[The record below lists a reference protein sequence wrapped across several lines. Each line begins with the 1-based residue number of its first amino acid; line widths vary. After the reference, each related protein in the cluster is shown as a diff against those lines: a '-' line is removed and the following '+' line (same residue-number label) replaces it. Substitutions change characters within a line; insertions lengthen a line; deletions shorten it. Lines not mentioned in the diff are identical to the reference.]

1 MKTII
6 AEKPSVAK
14 EIAHIVGA
22 DKREEGYMQGNG
34 YYVTWAFGHLV
45 QPAMPETYGMKGFHA
60 ENLPVIPDPFVLVP
74 RQVKTENGYKPDAGV
89 LAQIKIIGKL
99 FDSSERIIVATDAGR
114 EGELIFRY
122 LYAYLGCRKPFDR
135 LWISSLTDTAIR
147 EGLLN
152 LRDGKEYDNLYH
164 AAKARSEADWLV
176 GINGTQALTIAAG
189 RGTYSVGRVQTPTLG
204 MVCER
209 YWEHKRFESKPFWQ
223 VHFGVVDADSGNIL
237 KFTSANRWTDK
248 ATATD
253 IYNKVK
259 DTGSAIITKVATK
272 RKVEKAPLLYD
283 LTTLQKEANTQHG
296 FTAEHTLSIAQKL
309 YEAKFITYPRTSS
322 RYISDDVFATLPKL
336 FKNLENHSEYG
347 EKVKLLPGSEDYSK
361 NSVNAAKVTDH
372 HALLITENAAIG
384 LFKDEKIV
392 YDMILCR
399 MIEAFSADCIKDIT
413 SVSAQ
418 VDHEVEFGI
427 SGSIIRQTG
436 WRALSLKGKNK
447 RQDKDADATDN
458 EVKDQ
463 VIPNWQEGQHITLSG
478 CTITEGKTKPKP
490 LHTESTLLAAMETAG
505 KEIEDD
511 TMRQAMKDSG
521 IGTPATRAAIIE
533 TLLKREYMVRQQKKL
548 VPTEKGLALHSVVK
562 NMAIANVEMT
572 GKWEATFDRM
582 IPPHGLEVTY
592 DKTVHIL
599 FPASVKYVDL
609 GSEDLIAGKA
619 DGAENVIRV
628 KAAVKNFKKET
639 NMSVITEDGSFYTF
653 NVKYAKEPLML
664 NIEMADFIH
673 DGEAVNRPNNAQEIY
688 LKELGKESPM
698 LVHLIMKSIHK
709 ENKRKVKHIGS
720 KRFGIQYLMKGIYVH
735 SDLLYFHTEIKNQ
748 SNVPFDVD
756 YITFKVVDKKVAK
769 RTAIQEQVL
778 LPVRAYNY
786 VVRVA
791 GKKTEQTVFCLPKFT
806 IPDDKELV
814 VEMNEKEGGR
824 HQSFVVENSD
834 LVRALTI
841 NELSVK

>member
-22 DKREEGYMQGNG
+22 GKREEGYMQGNG

-122 LYAYLGCRKPFDR
+122 LYEYLGCKKPFDR
-135 LWISSLTDTAIR
+135 LWISSLTDSAIR
-147 EGLLN
+147 EGLAN
-152 LRDGKEYDNLYH
+152 LRNGKEYDNLYH

-259 DTGSAIITKVATK
+259 DTGSAIITKVTTK

-283 LTTLQKEANTQHG
+283 LTTLQKEANSQHG

-347 EKVKLLPGSEDYSK
+347 EKVKLLPCSEDYSK

-436 WRALSLKGKNK
+436 WRALSLKEKNK

-458 EVKDQ
+458 KVKDQ

-511 TMRQAMKDSG
+511 TMRQAMKDCG

-572 GKWEATFDRM
+572 GKWEAELAKIER
-582 IPPHGLEVTY
+582 GE
-592 DKTVHIL
+592 
-599 FPASVKYVDL
+599 AS
-609 GSEDLIAGKA
+609 A
-619 DGAENVIRV
+619 DGFTHSIEGYTREITAE
-628 KAAVKNFKKET
+628 
-639 NMSVITEDGSFYTF
+639 
-653 NVKYAKEPLML
+653 L
-664 NIEMADFIH
+664 
-673 DGEAVNRPNNAQEIY
+673 
-688 LKELGKESPM
+688 LGCDRLFS
-698 LVHLIMKSIHK
+698 HK
-709 ENKRKVKHIGS
+709 DSGCQCPKCKHGTMQF
-720 KRFGIQYLMKGIYVH
+720 FG
-735 SDLLYFHTEIKNQ
+735 
-748 SNVPFDVD
+748 
-756 YITFKVVDKKVAK
+756 KVVRCSNK
-769 RTAIQEQVL
+769 ECGM
-778 LPVRAYNY
+778 PVFKQ
-786 VVRVA
+786 VA
-791 GKKTEQTVFCLPKFT
+791 GKLLTDADITDLLTKGKT
-806 IPDDKELV
+806 
-814 VEMNEKEGGR
+814 
-824 HQSFVVENSD
+824 
-834 LVRALTI
+834 
-841 NELSVK
+841 

>member
-1 MKTII
+1 MSQKQQTMKTII

-147 EGLLN
+147 EGLQN
-152 LRDGKEYDNLYH
+152 LTDGKEYDNLYH

-259 DTGSAIITKVATK
+259 ETGSAIITKVVTK

-283 LTTLQKEANTQHG
+283 LTTLQKEANSQHG

-322 RYISDDVFATLPKL
+322 RYISDDVFATLSKL

-372 HALLITENAAIG
+372 HALLITENAAVG

-413 SVSAQ
+413 SVTAQ

-436 WRALSLKGKNK
+436 WRTLSLKEKNN
-447 RQDKDADATDN
+447 RQDKDADASDN
-458 EVKDQ
+458 EVKEQ

-562 NMAIANVEMT
+562 DMAIANVEMT
-572 GKWEATFDRM
+572 GKWEAELAKIER
-582 IPPHGLEVTY
+582 GE
-592 DKTVHIL
+592 
-599 FPASVKYVDL
+599 AS
-609 GSEDLIAGKA
+609 A
-619 DGAENVIRV
+619 DGFTHSIEDYTREITAE
-628 KAAVKNFKKET
+628 
-639 NMSVITEDGSFYTF
+639 
-653 NVKYAKEPLML
+653 L
-664 NIEMADFIH
+664 
-673 DGEAVNRPNNAQEIY
+673 
-688 LKELGKESPM
+688 LGCDRLFS
-698 LVHLIMKSIHK
+698 HK
-709 ENKRKVKHIGS
+709 DSGCQCPKCKHGTMQF
-720 KRFGIQYLMKGIYVH
+720 FG
-735 SDLLYFHTEIKNQ
+735 
-748 SNVPFDVD
+748 
-756 YITFKVVDKKVAK
+756 KVVRCSNK
-769 RTAIQEQVL
+769 ECGM
-778 LPVRAYNY
+778 PVFKQ
-786 VVRVA
+786 VA
-791 GKKTEQTVFCLPKFT
+791 GKLLTDSDITDLLTKGKTRTLNGFTSKQGKSFSAAIAFDENFNTKFVFAERKT
-806 IPDDKELV
+806 A
-814 VEMNEKEGGR
+814 EKRG
-824 HQSFVVENSD
+824 N
-834 LVRALTI
+834 
-841 NELSVK
+841 VKRYKK

>member
-22 DKREEGYMQGNG
+22 GKREEGYMQGNG

-237 KFTSANRWTDK
+237 KFTSANRWADK

-283 LTTLQKEANTQHG
+283 LTTLQKEANSQHG

-322 RYISDDVFATLPKL
+322 RYISDDIFATLPKL

-372 HALLITENAAIG
+372 HALLITENPAVG

-436 WRALSLKGKNK
+436 WRALSLKEKNN

-511 TMRQAMKDSG
+511 TMRQSMKDIG

-572 GKWEATFDRM
+572 GKWEAELAKIER
-582 IPPHGLEVTY
+582 GE
-592 DKTVHIL
+592 
-599 FPASVKYVDL
+599 AS
-609 GSEDLIAGKA
+609 A
-619 DGAENVIRV
+619 DGFTHSIEGYTREITAE
-628 KAAVKNFKKET
+628 
-639 NMSVITEDGSFYTF
+639 
-653 NVKYAKEPLML
+653 L
-664 NIEMADFIH
+664 
-673 DGEAVNRPNNAQEIY
+673 
-688 LKELGKESPM
+688 LGCDRLFSHKDSGCQCPKCKQG
-698 LVHLIMKSIHK
+698 IMQF
-709 ENKRKVKHIGS
+709 
-720 KRFGIQYLMKGIYVH
+720 FG
-735 SDLLYFHTEIKNQ
+735 
-748 SNVPFDVD
+748 
-756 YITFKVVDKKVAK
+756 KVVRCSNK
-769 RTAIQEQVL
+769 ECGM
-778 LPVRAYNY
+778 PVFKQ
-786 VVRVA
+786 VA
-791 GKKTEQTVFCLPKFT
+791 GKLLTDADITDLLTKGKTRTLNGFTSKQGKPFSAAIAFDENFNTKFVFAERKT
-806 IPDDKELV
+806 A
-814 VEMNEKEGGR
+814 EKRG
-824 HQSFVVENSD
+824 N
-834 LVRALTI
+834 
-841 NELSVK
+841 VKRYKK

>member
-14 EIAHIVGA
+14 EIASIVGA

-34 YYVTWAFGHLV
+34 YFVTWAFGHLV

-152 LRDGKEYDNLYH
+152 LTDGKEYDNLYH

-223 VHFGVVDADSGNIL
+223 VHFGVVDTDSGNIL

-259 DTGSAIITKVATK
+259 DTGSAIITKISTK

-283 LTTLQKEANTQHG
+283 LTTLQKEANSQHG

-361 NSVNAAKVTDH
+361 NSVNVAKVTDH

-384 LFKDEKIV
+384 LFKDEKII

-436 WRALSLKGKNK
+436 WRALSLKEKNK

-458 EVKDQ
+458 EVKEQ
-463 VIPNWQEGQHITLSG
+463 VIPNWQEGQHIILSG

-572 GKWEATFDRM
+572 GKWEAELAKIER
-582 IPPHGLEVTY
+582 GE
-592 DKTVHIL
+592 
-599 FPASVKYVDL
+599 AS
-609 GSEDLIAGKA
+609 A
-619 DGAENVIRV
+619 DGFTHSIEGYTREITAELLGCDRL
-628 KAAVKNFKKET
+628 
-639 NMSVITEDGSFYTF
+639 F
-653 NVKYAKEPLML
+653 N
-664 NIEMADFIH
+664 
-673 DGEAVNRPNNAQEIY
+673 
-688 LKELGKESPM
+688 
-698 LVHLIMKSIHK
+698 HK
-709 ENKRKVKHIGS
+709 DSGCQCPKCKQGTMQF
-720 KRFGIQYLMKGIYVH
+720 FG
-735 SDLLYFHTEIKNQ
+735 
-748 SNVPFDVD
+748 
-756 YITFKVVDKKVAK
+756 KVVRCSNK
-769 RTAIQEQVL
+769 ECGM
-778 LPVRAYNY
+778 PVFKQ
-786 VVRVA
+786 VA
-791 GKKTEQTVFCLPKFT
+791 GKLLTDADITELLTKGKTRTLNGFTSKQGKPFSAAIAFDENFNTKFVFAERKT
-806 IPDDKELV
+806 A
-814 VEMNEKEGGR
+814 EKRG
-824 HQSFVVENSD
+824 N
-834 LVRALTI
+834 
-841 NELSVK
+841 VKRYKK

>member
-1 MKTII
+1 
-6 AEKPSVAK
+6 
-14 EIAHIVGA
+14 
-22 DKREEGYMQGNG
+22 MQGNG

-45 QPAMPETYGMKGFHA
+45 QPAMPDTYGMKGFHA

-237 KFTSANRWTDK
+237 KFTSANRWADK

-283 LTTLQKEANTQHG
+283 LTTLQKEANSQHG

-322 RYISDDVFATLPKL
+322 RYISDDIFATLPKL

-372 HALLITENAAIG
+372 HALLITENPAVG

-436 WRALSLKGKNK
+436 WRALSLKEKNN

-511 TMRQAMKDSG
+511 TMRQSMKDIG

-572 GKWEATFDRM
+572 GKWEAELAKIER
-582 IPPHGLEVTY
+582 GE
-592 DKTVHIL
+592 
-599 FPASVKYVDL
+599 AS
-609 GSEDLIAGKA
+609 A
-619 DGAENVIRV
+619 DGFTHSIEGYTREITAE
-628 KAAVKNFKKET
+628 
-639 NMSVITEDGSFYTF
+639 
-653 NVKYAKEPLML
+653 L
-664 NIEMADFIH
+664 
-673 DGEAVNRPNNAQEIY
+673 
-688 LKELGKESPM
+688 LGCDRLFSHKDSGCQCPKCKQG
-698 LVHLIMKSIHK
+698 IMQF
-709 ENKRKVKHIGS
+709 
-720 KRFGIQYLMKGIYVH
+720 FG
-735 SDLLYFHTEIKNQ
+735 
-748 SNVPFDVD
+748 
-756 YITFKVVDKKVAK
+756 KVVRCSNK
-769 RTAIQEQVL
+769 ECGM
-778 LPVRAYNY
+778 PVFKQ
-786 VVRVA
+786 VA
-791 GKKTEQTVFCLPKFT
+791 GKLLTDADITDLLTKGKTRTLNGFTSKQGKSFSAAIAFDENFNTKFVFAERKT
-806 IPDDKELV
+806 A
-814 VEMNEKEGGR
+814 EKRG
-824 HQSFVVENSD
+824 N
-834 LVRALTI
+834 
-841 NELSVK
+841 VKRYKK

>member
-223 VHFGVVDADSGNIL
+223 VHFGVVDTDSGNIL
-237 KFTSANRWTDK
+237 KFTSANRWADK

-283 LTTLQKEANTQHG
+283 LTTLQKEANSQHG

-309 YEAKFITYPRTSS
+309 YEAKLITYPRTSS

-372 HALLITENAAIG
+372 HALLITENVAIG

-436 WRALSLKGKNK
+436 WRALSLKEKNK

-478 CTITEGKTKPKP
+478 CTITEGKTKPKS

-511 TMRQAMKDSG
+511 TMRQAMKDCG

-572 GKWEATFDRM
+572 GKWEAELAKIER
-582 IPPHGLEVTY
+582 GE
-592 DKTVHIL
+592 
-599 FPASVKYVDL
+599 AS
-609 GSEDLIAGKA
+609 A
-619 DGAENVIRV
+619 DGFTHSIEGYTREITAE
-628 KAAVKNFKKET
+628 
-639 NMSVITEDGSFYTF
+639 
-653 NVKYAKEPLML
+653 L
-664 NIEMADFIH
+664 
-673 DGEAVNRPNNAQEIY
+673 
-688 LKELGKESPM
+688 LGCDRLFSHKDSGCQCPKCKQG
-698 LVHLIMKSIHK
+698 IMQF
-709 ENKRKVKHIGS
+709 
-720 KRFGIQYLMKGIYVH
+720 FG
-735 SDLLYFHTEIKNQ
+735 
-748 SNVPFDVD
+748 
-756 YITFKVVDKKVAK
+756 KVVRCSNK
-769 RTAIQEQVL
+769 ECGM
-778 LPVRAYNY
+778 PVFKQ
-786 VVRVA
+786 VA
-791 GKKTEQTVFCLPKFT
+791 GKLLTDADITDLLTKGKTRTLNGFTSKQGKPFSAAIAFDENFNTKFVFAERKT
-806 IPDDKELV
+806 A
-814 VEMNEKEGGR
+814 EKRG
-824 HQSFVVENSD
+824 N
-834 LVRALTI
+834 
-841 NELSVK
+841 VKRYKK

>member
-152 LRDGKEYDNLYH
+152 LRDGKGYDNLYH

-237 KFTSANRWTDK
+237 KFTSVNRWTDK

-259 DTGSAIITKVATK
+259 ETGSVIITKVATK

-283 LTTLQKEANTQHG
+283 LTTLQKEANSQHG

-384 LFKDEKIV
+384 LFKDEKTV

-436 WRALSLKGKNK
+436 WRALSLKEKNN

-458 EVKDQ
+458 EVKEQ
-463 VIPNWQEGQHITLSG
+463 VIPNWQEGQHVTLSG

-572 GKWEATFDRM
+572 GKWEAELAKIER
-582 IPPHGLEVTY
+582 GE
-592 DKTVHIL
+592 
-599 FPASVKYVDL
+599 AS
-609 GSEDLIAGKA
+609 A
-619 DGAENVIRV
+619 DGFTHSIEGYTREITAE
-628 KAAVKNFKKET
+628 
-639 NMSVITEDGSFYTF
+639 
-653 NVKYAKEPLML
+653 L
-664 NIEMADFIH
+664 
-673 DGEAVNRPNNAQEIY
+673 
-688 LKELGKESPM
+688 LGCDRLFS
-698 LVHLIMKSIHK
+698 HK
-709 ENKRKVKHIGS
+709 DSGCQCS
-720 KRFGIQYLMKGIYVH
+720 KCKQGTMQFFG
-735 SDLLYFHTEIKNQ
+735 
-748 SNVPFDVD
+748 
-756 YITFKVVDKKVAK
+756 KVVRCGNK
-769 RTAIQEQVL
+769 ECGM
-778 LPVRAYNY
+778 PVFKQ
-786 VVRVA
+786 VA
-791 GKKTEQTVFCLPKFT
+791 GKLLTDSDITDLLTKGKTRTLNGFISKQGKSFSAAIAFDENFNTKFVFAERKT
-806 IPDDKELV
+806 A
-814 VEMNEKEGGR
+814 EKRG
-824 HQSFVVENSD
+824 N
-834 LVRALTI
+834 
-841 NELSVK
+841 VKRYKK

>member
-122 LYAYLGCRKPFDR
+122 LYAYLGCRRPFDR

-147 EGLLN
+147 EGLQN

-209 YWEHKRFESKPFWQ
+209 YWEHERFESKPFWQ

-283 LTTLQKEANTQHG
+283 LTTLQKEANSQHG

-347 EKVKLLPGSEDYSK
+347 EKVKFLPGSEDYSK

-413 SVSAQ
+413 SVTAQ

-436 WRALSLKGKNK
+436 WRALSLKEKNK

-511 TMRQAMKDSG
+511 TMRQAMKDCG

-572 GKWEATFDRM
+572 GKWEAELAKIER
-582 IPPHGLEVTY
+582 GE
-592 DKTVHIL
+592 
-599 FPASVKYVDL
+599 AS
-609 GSEDLIAGKA
+609 A
-619 DGAENVIRV
+619 DGFTHSIEGYTREITAE
-628 KAAVKNFKKET
+628 
-639 NMSVITEDGSFYTF
+639 
-653 NVKYAKEPLML
+653 L
-664 NIEMADFIH
+664 
-673 DGEAVNRPNNAQEIY
+673 
-688 LKELGKESPM
+688 LGCDRLFS
-698 LVHLIMKSIHK
+698 HK
-709 ENKRKVKHIGS
+709 DSGCQCPKCKHGTMQF
-720 KRFGIQYLMKGIYVH
+720 FG
-735 SDLLYFHTEIKNQ
+735 
-748 SNVPFDVD
+748 
-756 YITFKVVDKKVAK
+756 KVVRCSNK
-769 RTAIQEQVL
+769 ECGM
-778 LPVRAYNY
+778 PVFKQ
-786 VVRVA
+786 VA
-791 GKKTEQTVFCLPKFT
+791 GKLLTDSDITDLLTKGKTRTLNGFTSKQGKSFSAAIAFDENFNTKFVFAERKT
-806 IPDDKELV
+806 A
-814 VEMNEKEGGR
+814 EKRG
-824 HQSFVVENSD
+824 N
-834 LVRALTI
+834 
-841 NELSVK
+841 VKRYKK

>member
-22 DKREEGYMQGNG
+22 GKREEGYMQGNG

-122 LYAYLGCRKPFDR
+122 LYEYLGCKKPFDR
-135 LWISSLTDTAIR
+135 LWISSLTDSAIR
-147 EGLLN
+147 EGLAN
-152 LRDGKEYDNLYH
+152 LTDGKEYDNLYY

-259 DTGSAIITKVATK
+259 DTGSAIITKVVTK

-283 LTTLQKEANTQHG
+283 LTTLQKEANSQHG

-372 HALLITENAAIG
+372 HALLITENAVIG

-436 WRALSLKGKNK
+436 WRALSLKEKNN

-458 EVKDQ
+458 EVKEQ

-511 TMRQAMKDSG
+511 TMRQAMKDCG

-572 GKWEATFDRM
+572 GKWEAELAKIER
-582 IPPHGLEVTY
+582 GE
-592 DKTVHIL
+592 
-599 FPASVKYVDL
+599 AS
-609 GSEDLIAGKA
+609 A
-619 DGAENVIRV
+619 DGFTHSIEGYTREITAE
-628 KAAVKNFKKET
+628 
-639 NMSVITEDGSFYTF
+639 
-653 NVKYAKEPLML
+653 L
-664 NIEMADFIH
+664 
-673 DGEAVNRPNNAQEIY
+673 
-688 LKELGKESPM
+688 LGCDRLFS
-698 LVHLIMKSIHK
+698 HK
-709 ENKRKVKHIGS
+709 DSGCQCPKCKHGTMQF
-720 KRFGIQYLMKGIYVH
+720 FG
-735 SDLLYFHTEIKNQ
+735 
-748 SNVPFDVD
+748 
-756 YITFKVVDKKVAK
+756 KVVRCSNK
-769 RTAIQEQVL
+769 ECGM
-778 LPVRAYNY
+778 PVFKQ
-786 VVRVA
+786 VA
-791 GKKTEQTVFCLPKFT
+791 GKLLTDADITDLLTKGKT
-806 IPDDKELV
+806 
-814 VEMNEKEGGR
+814 
-824 HQSFVVENSD
+824 
-834 LVRALTI
+834 
-841 NELSVK
+841 

>member
-45 QPAMPETYGMKGFHA
+45 QPAMPENYGMKGFHA
-60 ENLPVIPDPFVLVP
+60 DNLPVIPDPFVLVP

-135 LWISSLTDTAIR
+135 LWISSLTDIAIR
-147 EGLLN
+147 EGLQN
-152 LRDGKEYDNLYH
+152 LTDGKEYDNLYH

-237 KFTSANRWTDK
+237 KFTSVNRWTDK

-259 DTGSAIITKVATK
+259 ETGSVIITKVATK

-283 LTTLQKEANTQHG
+283 LTTLQKEANSQHG

-347 EKVKLLPGSEDYSK
+347 EKVKLLPDSEDYSK

-384 LFKDEKIV
+384 LFKDEKTV

-436 WRALSLKGKNK
+436 WRALSLKEKNN

-505 KEIEDD
+505 KDIEDD

-572 GKWEATFDRM
+572 GKWEAELAKIER
-582 IPPHGLEVTY
+582 GE
-592 DKTVHIL
+592 
-599 FPASVKYVDL
+599 AS
-609 GSEDLIAGKA
+609 A
-619 DGAENVIRV
+619 DGFTHSIEGYTREITAE
-628 KAAVKNFKKET
+628 
-639 NMSVITEDGSFYTF
+639 
-653 NVKYAKEPLML
+653 L
-664 NIEMADFIH
+664 
-673 DGEAVNRPNNAQEIY
+673 
-688 LKELGKESPM
+688 LGCDR
-698 LVHLIMKSIHK
+698 LFTHK
-709 ENKRKVKHIGS
+709 DSGCQCPKCKHGTMQF
-720 KRFGIQYLMKGIYVH
+720 FG
-735 SDLLYFHTEIKNQ
+735 
-748 SNVPFDVD
+748 
-756 YITFKVVDKKVAK
+756 KVVRCSNK
-769 RTAIQEQVL
+769 ECGM
-778 LPVRAYNY
+778 PVFKQ
-786 VVRVA
+786 VA
-791 GKKTEQTVFCLPKFT
+791 GKLLTDADITDLLTKGKTRTLNGFTSKQGKSFSAAIAFDENFNTKFVFAERKT
-806 IPDDKELV
+806 A
-814 VEMNEKEGGR
+814 EKRG
-824 HQSFVVENSD
+824 N
-834 LVRALTI
+834 
-841 NELSVK
+841 VKRYKK

>member
-122 LYAYLGCRKPFDR
+122 LYVYLGCQKPFDR

-164 AAKARSEADWLV
+164 AAKARSEADWLI

-237 KFTSANRWTDK
+237 KFTSANRWADK
-248 ATATD
+248 GTATD

-259 DTGSAIITKVATK
+259 ETGSAIITKVATK

-283 LTTLQKEANTQHG
+283 LTTLQKEANSQHG

-361 NSVNAAKVTDH
+361 NCVNAAKVTDH

-436 WRALSLKGKNK
+436 WRALSLKEKNN

-572 GKWEATFDRM
+572 GKWEAELAKIER
-582 IPPHGLEVTY
+582 GE
-592 DKTVHIL
+592 
-599 FPASVKYVDL
+599 AS
-609 GSEDLIAGKA
+609 A
-619 DGAENVIRV
+619 DGFTHSIEGYTREITAELLGCDRLFSH
-628 KAAVKNFKKET
+628 K
-639 NMSVITEDGSFYTF
+639 DSFT
-653 NVKYAKEPLML
+653 
-664 NIEMADFIH
+664 
-673 DGEAVNRPNNAQEIY
+673 
-688 LKELGKESPM
+688 
-698 LVHLIMKSIHK
+698 
-709 ENKRKVKHIGS
+709 
-720 KRFGIQYLMKGIYVH
+720 
-735 SDLLYFHTEIKNQ
+735 
-748 SNVPFDVD
+748 VD
-756 YITFKVVDKKVAK
+756 
-769 RTAIQEQVL
+769 
-778 LPVRAYNY
+778 
-786 VVRVA
+786 
-791 GKKTEQTVFCLPKFT
+791 
-806 IPDDKELV
+806 
-814 VEMNEKEGGR
+814 
-824 HQSFVVENSD
+824 
-834 LVRALTI
+834 
-841 NELSVK
+841 

>member
-122 LYAYLGCRKPFDR
+122 LYAYIGCRKPFDR

-147 EGLLN
+147 EGLQN

-436 WRALSLKGKNK
+436 WRALSLKEKNN
-447 RQDKDADATDN
+447 RLDKDADATDN

-511 TMRQAMKDSG
+511 TMRQAIKDCG

-572 GKWEATFDRM
+572 GKWEAELAKIER
-582 IPPHGLEVTY
+582 GE
-592 DKTVHIL
+592 
-599 FPASVKYVDL
+599 AS
-609 GSEDLIAGKA
+609 A
-619 DGAENVIRV
+619 DGFTHSIEGYTREITAE
-628 KAAVKNFKKET
+628 
-639 NMSVITEDGSFYTF
+639 
-653 NVKYAKEPLML
+653 L
-664 NIEMADFIH
+664 
-673 DGEAVNRPNNAQEIY
+673 
-688 LKELGKESPM
+688 LGCDRLFSHKDSGCQCPKCKQG
-698 LVHLIMKSIHK
+698 IMQF
-709 ENKRKVKHIGS
+709 
-720 KRFGIQYLMKGIYVH
+720 FG
-735 SDLLYFHTEIKNQ
+735 
-748 SNVPFDVD
+748 
-756 YITFKVVDKKVAK
+756 KVVRCSNK
-769 RTAIQEQVL
+769 ECGM
-778 LPVRAYNY
+778 PVFKQ
-786 VVRVA
+786 VA
-791 GKKTEQTVFCLPKFT
+791 GKLLTDADITDLLTKGKTRTLNGFTSRQGKSFSATIAFDENFNTKFVFAEHKAA
-806 IPDDKELV
+806 
-814 VEMNEKEGGR
+814 EKRG
-824 HQSFVVENSD
+824 N
-834 LVRALTI
+834 
-841 NELSVK
+841 VKRYKK

>member
-1 MKTII
+1 MSQKQQTMKTII

-45 QPAMPETYGMKGFHA
+45 QPAMPDTYGMKGFHA

-122 LYAYLGCRKPFDR
+122 LYAYLSCRKPFDR

-237 KFTSANRWTDK
+237 KFTSANRWADK

-283 LTTLQKEANTQHG
+283 LTTLQKEANSQHG

-322 RYISDDVFATLPKL
+322 RYISDDIFATLPKL

-372 HALLITENAAIG
+372 HALLITENPAVG

-436 WRALSLKGKNK
+436 WRALSLKEKNN

-511 TMRQAMKDSG
+511 TMRQSMKDIG

-572 GKWEATFDRM
+572 GKWEAELAKIER
-582 IPPHGLEVTY
+582 GE
-592 DKTVHIL
+592 
-599 FPASVKYVDL
+599 AS
-609 GSEDLIAGKA
+609 A
-619 DGAENVIRV
+619 DGFTHSIEGYTREITAE
-628 KAAVKNFKKET
+628 
-639 NMSVITEDGSFYTF
+639 
-653 NVKYAKEPLML
+653 L
-664 NIEMADFIH
+664 
-673 DGEAVNRPNNAQEIY
+673 
-688 LKELGKESPM
+688 LGCDRLFSHKDSGCQCPKCKQG
-698 LVHLIMKSIHK
+698 IMQF
-709 ENKRKVKHIGS
+709 
-720 KRFGIQYLMKGIYVH
+720 FG
-735 SDLLYFHTEIKNQ
+735 
-748 SNVPFDVD
+748 
-756 YITFKVVDKKVAK
+756 KVVRCSNK
-769 RTAIQEQVL
+769 ECGM
-778 LPVRAYNY
+778 PVFKQ
-786 VVRVA
+786 VA
-791 GKKTEQTVFCLPKFT
+791 GKLLTDADITDLLTKGKTRTLNGFTSKQGKPFSAAIAFDENFNTKFVFAERKT
-806 IPDDKELV
+806 A
-814 VEMNEKEGGR
+814 EKRG
-824 HQSFVVENSD
+824 N
-834 LVRALTI
+834 
-841 NELSVK
+841 VKRYKK

>member
-1 MKTII
+1 MSQKQQTMKTII

-122 LYAYLGCRKPFDR
+122 LYAYLGCQKPFDR
-135 LWISSLTDTAIR
+135 LWISSLTDAAIR
-147 EGLLN
+147 EGLQN

-223 VHFGVVDADSGNIL
+223 VHFGVVDTDCGNIL

-259 DTGSAIITKVATK
+259 ETGSAIITKVATK

-283 LTTLQKEANTQHG
+283 LTTLQKEANSQHG

-436 WRALSLKGKNK
+436 WRALSLKEKNK

-511 TMRQAMKDSG
+511 TMRQTMKDSG

-572 GKWEATFDRM
+572 GKWEAELAKIER
-582 IPPHGLEVTY
+582 GE
-592 DKTVHIL
+592 
-599 FPASVKYVDL
+599 AS
-609 GSEDLIAGKA
+609 A
-619 DGAENVIRV
+619 DGFTHSIEGYTREITAELLGCDRLFSH
-628 KAAVKNFKKET
+628 KDSGCQCPKCKQGTMQF
-639 NMSVITEDGSFYTF
+639 
-653 NVKYAKEPLML
+653 
-664 NIEMADFIH
+664 
-673 DGEAVNRPNNAQEIY
+673 
-688 LKELGKESPM
+688 LGK
-698 LVHLIMKSIHK
+698 
-709 ENKRKVKHIGS
+709 
-720 KRFGIQYLMKGIYVH
+720 
-735 SDLLYFHTEIKNQ
+735 
-748 SNVPFDVD
+748 
-756 YITFKVVDKKVAK
+756 
-769 RTAIQEQVL
+769 
-778 LPVRAYNY
+778 
-786 VVRVA
+786 VVRCSNKECGMPVFKQVA
-791 GKKTEQTVFCLPKFT
+791 GKLLTDADITDLLTKGKTRTLNGFTSKQGKPFSAAIAFDENFNTKFVFAERKT
-806 IPDDKELV
+806 A
-814 VEMNEKEGGR
+814 EKRG
-824 HQSFVVENSD
+824 N
-834 LVRALTI
+834 
-841 NELSVK
+841 VKRYKK

>member
-147 EGLLN
+147 EGLQN

-223 VHFGVVDADSGNIL
+223 VHFGVVDTDSGNIL
-237 KFTSANRWTDK
+237 KFTSANRWADK
-248 ATATD
+248 GTATD
-253 IYNKVK
+253 IFNKVK
-259 DTGSAIITKVATK
+259 DTGSAIITKVTTK

-283 LTTLQKEANTQHG
+283 LTTLQKEANSQHG

-418 VDHEVEFGI
+418 VDHDVEFGI

-436 WRALSLKGKNK
+436 WRALSLKEKNN

-511 TMRQAMKDSG
+511 TMRQAMKDCG

-572 GKWEATFDRM
+572 GKWEAELAKIER
-582 IPPHGLEVTY
+582 GE
-592 DKTVHIL
+592 
-599 FPASVKYVDL
+599 AS
-609 GSEDLIAGKA
+609 A
-619 DGAENVIRV
+619 DGFTHSIEGYTREITAE
-628 KAAVKNFKKET
+628 
-639 NMSVITEDGSFYTF
+639 
-653 NVKYAKEPLML
+653 L
-664 NIEMADFIH
+664 
-673 DGEAVNRPNNAQEIY
+673 
-688 LKELGKESPM
+688 LGCDRLFS
-698 LVHLIMKSIHK
+698 HK
-709 ENKRKVKHIGS
+709 DSGCQCPKCKHGTMQF
-720 KRFGIQYLMKGIYVH
+720 FG
-735 SDLLYFHTEIKNQ
+735 
-748 SNVPFDVD
+748 
-756 YITFKVVDKKVAK
+756 KVVRCSNK
-769 RTAIQEQVL
+769 ECGM
-778 LPVRAYNY
+778 PVFKQ
-786 VVRVA
+786 VA
-791 GKKTEQTVFCLPKFT
+791 GKLLTDADITDLLTKGKTRTLNGFTSKQGKSFAAAIAFDENFNTKFVFAEHKT
-806 IPDDKELV
+806 A
-814 VEMNEKEGGR
+814 EKRG
-824 HQSFVVENSD
+824 N
-834 LVRALTI
+834 
-841 NELSVK
+841 VKRYKK

>member
-1 MKTII
+1 MSQKQQTMKTII

-147 EGLLN
+147 EGLQN
-152 LRDGKEYDNLYH
+152 LTDGKEYDNLYH

-259 DTGSAIITKVATK
+259 ETGSAIITKVVTK

-283 LTTLQKEANTQHG
+283 LTTLQKEANSQHG

-322 RYISDDVFATLPKL
+322 RYISDDVFATLSKL

-361 NSVNAAKVTDH
+361 NSVNAAKETDH
-372 HALLITENAAIG
+372 HALLITENAAVG

-413 SVSAQ
+413 SVTAQ

-436 WRALSLKGKNK
+436 WRTLSLKEKNN
-447 RQDKDADATDN
+447 RQDKDADASDN
-458 EVKDQ
+458 EVKEQ

-562 NMAIANVEMT
+562 DMAIANVEMT
-572 GKWEATFDRM
+572 GKWEAELAKIER
-582 IPPHGLEVTY
+582 GE
-592 DKTVHIL
+592 
-599 FPASVKYVDL
+599 AS
-609 GSEDLIAGKA
+609 A
-619 DGAENVIRV
+619 DGFTHSIEDYTREITAE
-628 KAAVKNFKKET
+628 
-639 NMSVITEDGSFYTF
+639 
-653 NVKYAKEPLML
+653 L
-664 NIEMADFIH
+664 
-673 DGEAVNRPNNAQEIY
+673 
-688 LKELGKESPM
+688 LGCDRLFS
-698 LVHLIMKSIHK
+698 HK
-709 ENKRKVKHIGS
+709 DSGCQCPKCKHGTMQF
-720 KRFGIQYLMKGIYVH
+720 FG
-735 SDLLYFHTEIKNQ
+735 
-748 SNVPFDVD
+748 
-756 YITFKVVDKKVAK
+756 KVVRCSNK
-769 RTAIQEQVL
+769 ECGM
-778 LPVRAYNY
+778 PVFKQ
-786 VVRVA
+786 VA
-791 GKKTEQTVFCLPKFT
+791 GKLLTDADITDLLTKGKTRTLNGFTSKQGKSFSAAIAFDENFNTKFVFAERKT
-806 IPDDKELV
+806 A
-814 VEMNEKEGGR
+814 EKRG
-824 HQSFVVENSD
+824 N
-834 LVRALTI
+834 
-841 NELSVK
+841 VKRYKK

>member
-1 MKTII
+1 MSQKQQTMKTII

-14 EIAHIVGA
+14 AIAHIVGA

-122 LYAYLGCRKPFDR
+122 LYAYLGCSQPFDR

-147 EGLLN
+147 EGLQN
-152 LRDGKEYDNLYH
+152 LKDGKEYDNLYH

-223 VHFGVVDADSGNIL
+223 VHFGVVDTDSGNIL

-248 ATATD
+248 VTATD

-283 LTTLQKEANTQHG
+283 LTTLQKEANSQHG

-436 WRALSLKGKNK
+436 WRALSLKEKNN
-447 RQDKDADATDN
+447 RLDKDADATDN

-511 TMRQAMKDSG
+511 TMRQAMKDCG

-533 TLLKREYMVRQQKKL
+533 TLLKREYLVRQQKKL

-572 GKWEATFDRM
+572 GKWEAELAKIER
-582 IPPHGLEVTY
+582 GE
-592 DKTVHIL
+592 
-599 FPASVKYVDL
+599 AS
-609 GSEDLIAGKA
+609 A
-619 DGAENVIRV
+619 DGFTHSIEGYTREITAE
-628 KAAVKNFKKET
+628 
-639 NMSVITEDGSFYTF
+639 
-653 NVKYAKEPLML
+653 L
-664 NIEMADFIH
+664 
-673 DGEAVNRPNNAQEIY
+673 
-688 LKELGKESPM
+688 LGCDRLFS
-698 LVHLIMKSIHK
+698 HK
-709 ENKRKVKHIGS
+709 DSGCQCPKCKQGTMQF
-720 KRFGIQYLMKGIYVH
+720 FG
-735 SDLLYFHTEIKNQ
+735 
-748 SNVPFDVD
+748 
-756 YITFKVVDKKVAK
+756 KVVRCSYK
-769 RTAIQEQVL
+769 ECGM
-778 LPVRAYNY
+778 PVFKQ
-786 VVRVA
+786 VA
-791 GKKTEQTVFCLPKFT
+791 GKLLTDSDITDLLTKGKTRTLNGFTSKQGKSFSAAIAFDENFNTKFVFAERKT
-806 IPDDKELV
+806 A
-814 VEMNEKEGGR
+814 EKRG
-824 HQSFVVENSD
+824 N
-834 LVRALTI
+834 
-841 NELSVK
+841 VKRYKK

>member
-1 MKTII
+1 MSQKQQTMKTII

-147 EGLLN
+147 EGLQN

-259 DTGSAIITKVATK
+259 ETGSAIITKVATK

-283 LTTLQKEANTQHG
+283 LTTLQKEANSQHG

-413 SVSAQ
+413 SVTAQ
-418 VDHEVEFGI
+418 VDHDVEFGI

-436 WRALSLKGKNK
+436 WRALSLKEKNN
-447 RQDKDADATDN
+447 RLDKDADATDN
-458 EVKDQ
+458 EVKEQ

-548 VPTEKGLALHSVVK
+548 VPTEKGLALYSVVK

-572 GKWEATFDRM
+572 GKWEAELAKIER
-582 IPPHGLEVTY
+582 GE
-592 DKTVHIL
+592 
-599 FPASVKYVDL
+599 AS
-609 GSEDLIAGKA
+609 A
-619 DGAENVIRV
+619 DGFTHSIEGYTREITAE
-628 KAAVKNFKKET
+628 
-639 NMSVITEDGSFYTF
+639 
-653 NVKYAKEPLML
+653 L
-664 NIEMADFIH
+664 
-673 DGEAVNRPNNAQEIY
+673 
-688 LKELGKESPM
+688 LGCDRLFS
-698 LVHLIMKSIHK
+698 HK
-709 ENKRKVKHIGS
+709 DSGCQCPKCKHGTMQF
-720 KRFGIQYLMKGIYVH
+720 FG
-735 SDLLYFHTEIKNQ
+735 
-748 SNVPFDVD
+748 
-756 YITFKVVDKKVAK
+756 KVVRCSNK
-769 RTAIQEQVL
+769 ECGM
-778 LPVRAYNY
+778 PVFKQ
-786 VVRVA
+786 VA
-791 GKKTEQTVFCLPKFT
+791 GKLLTDSDITDLLTKGKTRTLNGFTSKQGKPFSAAIAFDENFNTKFVFAERKT
-806 IPDDKELV
+806 A
-814 VEMNEKEGGR
+814 EKRG
-824 HQSFVVENSD
+824 N
-834 LVRALTI
+834 
-841 NELSVK
+841 VKRYKK

>member
-1 MKTII
+1 MSQKQQTMKTII

-122 LYAYLGCRKPFDR
+122 LYVYLGCQKPFDR

-248 ATATD
+248 GTATD

-259 DTGSAIITKVATK
+259 DTGSTIITKVVTK

-283 LTTLQKEANTQHG
+283 LTTLQKEANSQHG

-418 VDHEVEFGI
+418 VDREVEFGI

-436 WRALSLKGKNK
+436 WRALSLKEKNK

-458 EVKDQ
+458 EVREQ

-572 GKWEATFDRM
+572 GKWEAELAKIER
-582 IPPHGLEVTY
+582 GE
-592 DKTVHIL
+592 
-599 FPASVKYVDL
+599 AS
-609 GSEDLIAGKA
+609 A
-619 DGAENVIRV
+619 DGFTHSIEGYTREITAE
-628 KAAVKNFKKET
+628 
-639 NMSVITEDGSFYTF
+639 
-653 NVKYAKEPLML
+653 L
-664 NIEMADFIH
+664 
-673 DGEAVNRPNNAQEIY
+673 
-688 LKELGKESPM
+688 LGCDRLFS
-698 LVHLIMKSIHK
+698 HK
-709 ENKRKVKHIGS
+709 DSGCQCPKCKHGTMQF
-720 KRFGIQYLMKGIYVH
+720 FG
-735 SDLLYFHTEIKNQ
+735 
-748 SNVPFDVD
+748 
-756 YITFKVVDKKVAK
+756 KVVRCSNK
-769 RTAIQEQVL
+769 ECGM
-778 LPVRAYNY
+778 PVFKQ
-786 VVRVA
+786 VA
-791 GKKTEQTVFCLPKFT
+791 GKLLTDADITDLLTKGKTRTLNGFTSKQGKSFSAAIAFDENFNTKFVFAERKT
-806 IPDDKELV
+806 A
-814 VEMNEKEGGR
+814 EKRG
-824 HQSFVVENSD
+824 N
-834 LVRALTI
+834 
-841 NELSVK
+841 VKRYKK

>member
-1 MKTII
+1 MSQKQQTMKTII

-147 EGLLN
+147 EGLQN
-152 LRDGKEYDNLYH
+152 LRDGREYDNLYH

-237 KFTSANRWTDK
+237 KFTSANRWADK
-248 ATATD
+248 GTATD

-259 DTGSAIITKVATK
+259 DTGSAIITKVVTK

-283 LTTLQKEANTQHG
+283 LTTLQKEANSQHG

-309 YEAKFITYPRTSS
+309 YEAKLITYPRTSS

-347 EKVKLLPGSEDYSK
+347 EKVKLLPGSEEYSK

-418 VDHEVEFGI
+418 VDHEIEFGI

-436 WRALSLKGKNK
+436 WRALSLKEKNSK
-447 RQDKDADATDN
+447 KDKNADTTDN
-458 EVKDQ
+458 EVKEQ
-463 VIPNWQEGQHITLSG
+463 VIPNWQEGQHITFSG

-505 KEIEDD
+505 KEIVDD

-572 GKWEATFDRM
+572 GKWEAELAKIER
-582 IPPHGLEVTY
+582 GE
-592 DKTVHIL
+592 
-599 FPASVKYVDL
+599 AS
-609 GSEDLIAGKA
+609 A
-619 DGAENVIRV
+619 DGFTHSIEGYTREITAE
-628 KAAVKNFKKET
+628 
-639 NMSVITEDGSFYTF
+639 
-653 NVKYAKEPLML
+653 L
-664 NIEMADFIH
+664 
-673 DGEAVNRPNNAQEIY
+673 
-688 LKELGKESPM
+688 LGCDRLFS
-698 LVHLIMKSIHK
+698 HK
-709 ENKRKVKHIGS
+709 DSGCQCPKCKHGTMQF
-720 KRFGIQYLMKGIYVH
+720 FG
-735 SDLLYFHTEIKNQ
+735 
-748 SNVPFDVD
+748 
-756 YITFKVVDKKVAK
+756 KVVRCSNK
-769 RTAIQEQVL
+769 ECGM
-778 LPVRAYNY
+778 PVFKQ
-786 VVRVA
+786 VA
-791 GKKTEQTVFCLPKFT
+791 GKLLTDADITDLLTKGKT
-806 IPDDKELV
+806 
-814 VEMNEKEGGR
+814 
-824 HQSFVVENSD
+824 
-834 LVRALTI
+834 
-841 NELSVK
+841 

>member
-1 MKTII
+1 MSQKQQTMKTII

-14 EIAHIVGA
+14 EIARIVGA

-45 QPAMPETYGMKGFHA
+45 QSAMPETYGMKGFHA

-74 RQVKTENGYKPDAGV
+74 RQVKTDNGYKPDAGV

-122 LYAYLGCRKPFDR
+122 LYAYLGCQKPFDR

-147 EGLLN
+147 EGLQN

-189 RGTYSVGRVQTPTLG
+189 CGTYSVGRVQTPTLG

-209 YWEHKRFESKPFWQ
+209 YWENKRFESKPFWQ
-223 VHFGVVDADSGNIL
+223 VHFGVVDTDSGNIL

-259 DTGSAIITKVATK
+259 ETGSVIITKVVTK
-272 RKVEKAPLLYD
+272 QKIEKAPLLYD
-283 LTTLQKEANTQHG
+283 LTTLQKEANSQHG

-336 FKNLENHSEYG
+336 FQNLENHSEYG

-372 HALLITENAAIG
+372 HALLITENPAIG

-399 MIEAFSADCIKDIT
+399 MIEAFSTDCIKDIT

-436 WRALSLKGKNK
+436 WRALSLKEKNN
-447 RQDKDADATDN
+447 RLDKDADATDN

-572 GKWEATFDRM
+572 GKWEAELAKIER
-582 IPPHGLEVTY
+582 GE
-592 DKTVHIL
+592 
-599 FPASVKYVDL
+599 AS
-609 GSEDLIAGKA
+609 A
-619 DGAENVIRV
+619 DGFTHSIEGYTREITAE
-628 KAAVKNFKKET
+628 
-639 NMSVITEDGSFYTF
+639 
-653 NVKYAKEPLML
+653 L
-664 NIEMADFIH
+664 
-673 DGEAVNRPNNAQEIY
+673 
-688 LKELGKESPM
+688 LGCDRLFS
-698 LVHLIMKSIHK
+698 HK
-709 ENKRKVKHIGS
+709 DSGCQCPKCKQGTMQF
-720 KRFGIQYLMKGIYVH
+720 FG
-735 SDLLYFHTEIKNQ
+735 
-748 SNVPFDVD
+748 
-756 YITFKVVDKKVAK
+756 KVVRCSNK
-769 RTAIQEQVL
+769 ECGM
-778 LPVRAYNY
+778 PVFKQ
-786 VVRVA
+786 VA
-791 GKKTEQTVFCLPKFT
+791 GKLLTDADITDLLTKGKTRTLNGFISKQGKPFSAAIAFDENFNTKFVFAERKT
-806 IPDDKELV
+806 A
-814 VEMNEKEGGR
+814 EKRG
-824 HQSFVVENSD
+824 N
-834 LVRALTI
+834 
-841 NELSVK
+841 VKRYKK

>member
-436 WRALSLKGKNK
+436 WRALSLKEKNN

-458 EVKDQ
+458 EVKEQ
-463 VIPNWQEGQHITLSG
+463 VIPNWQEGQHISFSG
-478 CTITEGKTKPKP
+478 STITEGKTKPKP

-511 TMRQAMKDSG
+511 TMRQAIKDCG

-572 GKWEATFDRM
+572 GKWEAELAKIER
-582 IPPHGLEVTY
+582 GE
-592 DKTVHIL
+592 
-599 FPASVKYVDL
+599 AS
-609 GSEDLIAGKA
+609 A
-619 DGAENVIRV
+619 DGFTHSIEGYTREITAE
-628 KAAVKNFKKET
+628 
-639 NMSVITEDGSFYTF
+639 
-653 NVKYAKEPLML
+653 L
-664 NIEMADFIH
+664 
-673 DGEAVNRPNNAQEIY
+673 
-688 LKELGKESPM
+688 LGCDRLFSHKDSGCQCPKCKQG
-698 LVHLIMKSIHK
+698 IMQF
-709 ENKRKVKHIGS
+709 
-720 KRFGIQYLMKGIYVH
+720 FG
-735 SDLLYFHTEIKNQ
+735 
-748 SNVPFDVD
+748 
-756 YITFKVVDKKVAK
+756 KVVRCSNK
-769 RTAIQEQVL
+769 ECGM
-778 LPVRAYNY
+778 PVFKQ
-786 VVRVA
+786 VA
-791 GKKTEQTVFCLPKFT
+791 GKLLTDADITDLLTKGKTRTLNGFTSKQGKSFSAAIAFDENFNTKFVFAEHKAA
-806 IPDDKELV
+806 
-814 VEMNEKEGGR
+814 EKRG
-824 HQSFVVENSD
+824 N
-834 LVRALTI
+834 
-841 NELSVK
+841 VKRYKK

>member
-45 QPAMPETYGMKGFHA
+45 QPAMPETYSMKGFHA

-152 LRDGKEYDNLYH
+152 LMDGKEYDNLYH

-189 RGTYSVGRVQTPTLG
+189 RGTYSIGRVQTPTLG

-209 YWEHKRFESKPFWQ
+209 YWENKRFESKPFWQ

-237 KFTSANRWTDK
+237 KFTSVNRWTDK

-283 LTTLQKEANTQHG
+283 LTTLQKEANSQHG

-436 WRALSLKGKNK
+436 WRALSLKEKNN

-505 KEIEDD
+505 KDIEDD

-572 GKWEATFDRM
+572 GKWEAELAKIER
-582 IPPHGLEVTY
+582 GE
-592 DKTVHIL
+592 
-599 FPASVKYVDL
+599 AS
-609 GSEDLIAGKA
+609 A
-619 DGAENVIRV
+619 DGFTHSIEGYTREITAE
-628 KAAVKNFKKET
+628 
-639 NMSVITEDGSFYTF
+639 
-653 NVKYAKEPLML
+653 L
-664 NIEMADFIH
+664 
-673 DGEAVNRPNNAQEIY
+673 
-688 LKELGKESPM
+688 LGCDRLFS
-698 LVHLIMKSIHK
+698 HK
-709 ENKRKVKHIGS
+709 DSGCQCPKCKQGTMQF
-720 KRFGIQYLMKGIYVH
+720 FG
-735 SDLLYFHTEIKNQ
+735 
-748 SNVPFDVD
+748 
-756 YITFKVVDKKVAK
+756 KVVRCRNK
-769 RTAIQEQVL
+769 ECGM
-778 LPVRAYNY
+778 PVFKQ
-786 VVRVA
+786 VA
-791 GKKTEQTVFCLPKFT
+791 GKLLTDADITDLLTKGKTRTLNGFTSKQGKPFSAAIAFDEDFNTKFVFAERKT
-806 IPDDKELV
+806 A
-814 VEMNEKEGGR
+814 EKRG
-824 HQSFVVENSD
+824 N
-834 LVRALTI
+834 
-841 NELSVK
+841 VKRYKK